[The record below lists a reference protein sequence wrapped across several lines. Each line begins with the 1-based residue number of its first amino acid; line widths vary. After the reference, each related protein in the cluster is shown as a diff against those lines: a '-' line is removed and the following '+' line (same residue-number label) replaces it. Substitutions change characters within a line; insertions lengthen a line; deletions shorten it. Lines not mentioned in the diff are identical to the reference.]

1 MWRRLQPNER
11 AKINE
16 SQPQFSINDA
26 LVLPA
31 ETSESSLFTKAFL
44 LLPVEELLL

>member
-1 MWRRLQPNER
+1 MKEQ
-11 AKINE
+11 K
-16 SQPQFSINDA
+16 SMKVSHQFSINDA